1 MPKNFMADLP
11 VKLIER
17 LRPIKLV
24 LMDVDGTL
32 SDGRLDYNAQWVESK
47 SFDVRDGFGI
57 YLAHTSGLKTGI
69 VTGRNSPIVSQRA
82 KELSIEIVYQSR
94 YEKAKVIDEVTAL
107 TGLTAD
113 QIAYVG
119 DDLFDL
125 PLLLRVGFAACPAD
139 AHEEVRR
146 RVHFISQFGGGRGA
160 VREIIETILKGQGL
174 WEGIVQQFC
183 NLKP

>member
-1 MPKNFMADLP
+1 MDDLP

-17 LRPIKLV
+17 LRPLKLL

-32 SDGRLDYNAQWVESK
+32 SDGRLDYNENWVESK

-57 YLAHTSGLKTGI
+57 YLAHTNGLKTGI
-69 VTGRNSPIVSQRA
+69 VTGRNSPLVSQRA

-94 YEKAKVIDEVTAL
+94 RDKALVLDEVMKL
-107 TGLTAD
+107 TGLTAN

-125 PLLLRVGFAACPAD
+125 PLLLRVGFAAAPAD

-146 RVHFISQFGGGRGA
+146 RVHFVTQNSGGRGA
-160 VREIIETILKGQGL
+160 VREVIELILKGQGR
-174 WEGIVQQFC
+174 WEEIVKGFC
-183 NLKP
+183 KP